1 MSEEKKQK
9 KSLFDSLPFL
19 NKLKQVK
26 HIGLI
31 VTIIFILILL
41 LILFGGFGNSKSF
54 LTFSSSS
61 NTSTT
66 YQSNQYVDGLE
77 SKLKNLLGKIK
88 GAKDVEVMIAYES
101 GTTYVGQNSS
111 DTSLVSAGKTSNT
124 SETTF
129 PKITGVVIVSSGAS
143 DISVRLDMQIATE
156 TLLGLS
162 ADKIQIF
169 VGN

>member
-54 LTFSSSS
+54 LTFSNSS

-88 GAKDVEVMIAYES
+88 GAKDVEVMIAYEN

-124 SETTF
+124 SETTL

-143 DISVRLDMQIATE
+143 DISVRLNMLMATE